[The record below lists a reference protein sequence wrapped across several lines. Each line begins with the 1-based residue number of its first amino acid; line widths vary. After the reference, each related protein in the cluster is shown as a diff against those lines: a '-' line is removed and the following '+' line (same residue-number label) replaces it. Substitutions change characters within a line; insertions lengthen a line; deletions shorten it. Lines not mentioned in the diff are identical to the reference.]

1 MGALYQRKKKN
12 PVTGE
17 WVEQEPWWIKY
28 YDNGKPIRES
38 TGTDDKTE
46 ARRRLKE
53 KEGQVAQGLHQGTQ
67 VARTK
72 FEDLVTGIE
81 QDYALNDRKSARRL
95 SHLLAHLTTSFGQM
109 RAADHNGQ
117 DQGVCNEPR
126 EQGATNGTVNRFVG
140 LFKADV

>member
-28 YDNGKPIRES
+28 YDNGKPIHES

-95 SHLLAHLTTSFGQM
+95 SHLLAT
-109 RAADHNGQ
+109 
-117 DQGVCNEPR
+117 
-126 EQGATNGTVNRFVG
+126 
-140 LFKADV
+140 